1 MSSLASGWSFLSSSA
16 TKIASKATENAVK
29 YGGLAT
35 QKVVDISSHVG
46 DKVKEGSLLEDVG
59 TQITSLT
66 NKVMQQESHQI
77 IARLTFPQL
86 KTKKYVV

>member
-1 MSSLASGWSFLSSSA
+1 MC
-16 TKIASKATENAVK
+16 
-29 YGGLAT
+29 
-35 QKVVDISSHVG
+35 Q
-46 DKVKEGSLLEDVG
+46 VKEGSLLEDVG